1 MIGDTDQTYGIR
13 ADMWALGLSLLEIID
28 GKQPFA
34 NMTSFQTMTT
44 IRSWNPTVPT
54 NPKISDDIK
63 LLITYLYVYLL
74 FVFNPCLLLFLFRLK
89 KNVDERPRT
98 YLEVLD
104 IPSIRDVNEN
114 PSDEEKAFVTD
125 ILDNIPT
132 SNEY

>member
-1 MIGDTDQTYGIR
+1 
-13 ADMWALGLSLLEIID
+13 MWALGLSLLEIID
-28 GKQPFA
+28 GKHPFA
-34 NMTSFQTMTT
+34 NMPSFQTMMT

-54 NPKISDDIK
+54 NPKISDDMK
-63 LLITYLYVYLL
+63 LLITYLYDYLL

-89 KNVDERPRT
+89 KNVEERPRT

-114 PSDEEKAFVTD
+114 PSDEEKAFVID

-132 SNEY
+132 LNE